1 MAAGQLMWTFSILLG
16 YCNTAFLDC
25 FPSLRLILRFLHMKP
40 PTVPLGT
47 PPNWNEKKLNIL
59 FSHRTN
65 QRATSPLNIT
75 VSCISHKLPGNMPV
89 KGLDLE
95 ARTKAPFA
103 IEGEDRGDGHETCQS
118 RFEAVADRGDACG
131 FP

>member
-1 MAAGQLMWTFSILLG
+1 
-16 YCNTAFLDC
+16 
-25 FPSLRLILRFLHMKP
+25 MKP